1 MPTTHRAASP
11 TPNRERRTDAPVR
24 VDRKRNKIF
33 RFCKRCFKWTL
44 LAVLAY
50 IAILLIGLIPVNN
63 DFVPAENGVTIY
75 VISNAVHAD
84 IIVPCE
90 NEVFNWNEPFGTTD
104 FVGDV
109 TGESHVAIGWG
120 DRGFFLETQTWDD
133 FKLSTA
139 VNALLVPSECCLHVS
154 YTRPDYY
161 LNPTAVTIS
170 NEQYKTLVEFIDGSF
185 KKDANEKF
193 IQIEGEAYSTND
205 AFFTAKGNYHMFN
218 TCNSWVGR
226 ALKSAGVRVPWL
238 SPMPKSPMLYIE
250 SSGQG
255 TSD

>member
-1 MPTTHRAASP
+1 MEICYAESEVFTIVCRAGDPQAPFFLAGQKKPKFSCTTGIFETSIWSLSFALIFHS
-11 TPNRERRTDAPVR
+11 NERFFGVERFGQNIRNTKMENDEPVR

-161 LNPTAVTIS
+161 LNPTAVT
-170 NEQYKTLVEFIDGSF
+170 
-185 KKDANEKF
+185 
-193 IQIEGEAYSTND
+193 
-205 AFFTAKGNYHMFN
+205 
-218 TCNSWVGR
+218 
-226 ALKSAGVRVPWL
+226 L
-238 SPMPKSPMLYIE
+238 SLIHI
-250 SSGQG
+250 
-255 TSD
+255 